1 MSDLKISQLE
11 DGVAAQAGDALPIAR
26 GGQNYYLTAQYL
38 KNFIY
43 GSSGQLVIA
52 AGKTLA
58 INNSI
63 TLNGTDGVSINF
75 GSGGTFAY
83 ASDGLGQFASTTSA
97 QLRSV
102 ISDET
107 GTGYLVFSNAPT
119 LTSPVLTTPDIGT
132 PSAGTLTNCT
142 GLPLAGVT
150 GFGTGVAAWL
160 ATPSS
165 ANLRTAV
172 TDETG
177 TGSLVFANS
186 PALTTPDLG
195 TPSALTLTNATGL
208 PVSTGI
214 TGLGTGVASALATNV
229 GSAGAPVVNGGA
241 LGTPSSGTLTN
252 ATGLPISSGVSGLG
266 TGVATFL
273 ATPSSA
279 NLASAVTDETGS
291 GALVFA
297 SSPTFTSTITL
308 GTQSTTRGSV
318 VFANT
323 AVGSKAVT
331 LQSSNS
337 TAAAYTLT
345 FPAAAPINGY
355 YLQTDASGV
364 LSWAAAGGGGGG
376 SPGGVTGNVQYN
388 SSGNF
393 TGDPSFSWDDS
404 TSILQ
409 LGAGS
414 GAGVPDTA
422 ILKFAHASSTY
433 LTGIKSGNATAS
445 VTYTLPTSDG
455 STTDVLSTNGAGALS
470 WRSIP
475 DPVAMALVFGS

>member
-1 MSDLKISQLE
+1 MSDLKISELQ
-11 DGVAAQAGDALPIAR
+11 DGASAQSADAIPIAR
-26 GGQNYYLTAQYL
+26 SGQNYYLTVQYL

-43 GSSGQLVIA
+43 GSSGQVSIA

-63 TLNGTDGVSINF
+63 TLSGTDGVSIDF

-97 QLRSV
+97 QFRSV

-107 GTGYLVFSNAPT
+107 GTGYLVFSNSPT
-119 LTSPVLTTPDIGT
+119 LTTPDLGT
-132 PSAGTLTNCT
+132 PSAVTLTNAT
-142 GLPLAGVT
+142 GLPLSTGIS

-177 TGSLVFANS
+177 SGALVFATS
-186 PALTTPDLG
+186 PTLTTPNLG
-195 TPSALTLTNATGL
+195 TPSAATLTNATGL
-208 PVSTGI
+208 PVSTGVS
-214 TGLGTGVASALATNV
+214 GLGTNVATALATNV
-229 GSAGAPVVNGGA
+229 GTDGAFVVKGGA
-241 LGTPSSGTLTN
+241 LGTPSSGDLTN
-252 ATGLPISSGVSGLG
+252 CTGFSVGSIGGLG

-279 NLASAVTDETGS
+279 NLAAAVTDETGT

-297 SSPTFTSTITL
+297 NSPTFTDDITL
-308 GTQSTTRGSV
+308 GTQSTTRGSIV
-318 VFANT
+318 LANT
-323 AVGSKAVT
+323 ASGSKAVT

-337 TAAAYTLT
+337 TAAAYTVT

-355 YLQTDASGV
+355 YLQTDSSGN
-364 LSWAAAGGGGGG
+364 LSWAAGGGGGGG
-376 SPGGVTGNVQYN
+376 SPGGVTTNVQYN
-388 SSGNF
+388 SAGNF
-393 TGDPSFSWDDS
+393 AGDDAFAWDDTNHALTIGTAS
-404 TSILQ
+404 TTT
-409 LGAGS
+409 G
-414 GAGVPDTA
+414 T
-422 ILKFAHASSTY
+422 LKFGHASSSY
-433 LTGIKSGNATAS
+433 LTSIKSGNATAA
-445 VTYTLPTSDG
+445 VTYTLPTADG

>member
-1 MSDLKISQLE
+1 MTDLKISELE
-11 DGVAAQAGDALPIAR
+11 DGSSALAADAIPVAR
-26 GGQNYYLTAQYL
+26 SGQNYYITPAYL
-38 KNFIY
+38 KSYIY
-43 GSSGQLVIA
+43 GSSGQVSVA

-58 INNSI
+58 VNNSI
-63 TLNGTDGVSINF
+63 TLSGTDGVSINF

-83 ASDGLGQFASTTSA
+83 ASDGLGQFSATTSA
-97 QLRSV
+97 EFRGV

-119 LTSPVLTTPDIGT
+119 LTSPDLGT
-132 PSAGTLTNCT
+132 PSAVTLTNAT
-142 GLPLAGVT
+142 GLPVSTGIS
-150 GFGTGVAAWL
+150 GFGAGVAAWL

-186 PALTTPDLG
+186 PTLVTPNLG

-208 PVSTGI
+208 PVSTGVS
-214 TGLGTGVASALATNV
+214 GLGSNVATALAVSV
-229 GSAGAPVVNGGA
+229 GTDGAFVVKGGA
-241 LGTPSSGTLTN
+241 LGTPSSGDLSN
-252 ATGLPISSGVSGLG
+252 CTGFSVSNIGGLG

-279 NLASAVTDETGS
+279 NLAAAVTDETGT

-297 SSPTFTSTITL
+297 NSPTFTDDITL

-323 AVGSKAVT
+323 ASGSKAVT

-337 TAAAYTLT
+337 TAAAYTVT

-355 YLQTDASGV
+355 YLQTDASGN
-364 LSWAAAGGGGGG
+364 LSWAAGGGGGGG
-376 SPGGVTGNVQYN
+376 SPGGVTTNVQYN
-388 SSGNF
+388 SAGSF
-393 TGDPSFSWDDS
+393 AGDPSFTWDDS
-404 TSILQ
+404 TSTFQ
-409 LGAGS
+409 LGADS
-414 GAGVPDTA
+414 TAGVPDTA
-422 ILKFAHASSTY
+422 TLKFAHASSAYFTS
-433 LTGIKSGNATAS
+433 LKSGNATAS
-445 VTYTLPTSDG
+445 VDYVLPTADG

>member
-63 TLNGTDGVSINF
+63 TLSGTDGVSINF

-83 ASDGLGQFASTTSA
+83 ASDGLGQFAATTSA
-97 QLRSV
+97 QFRSV

-150 GFGTGVAAWL
+150 GFGAGVAAWL

-208 PVSTGI
+208 PISTGV

-266 TGVATFL
+266 AGVATFL

-279 NLASAVTDETGS
+279 NLASAVTGETGS

-297 SSPTFTSTITL
+297 TDP
-308 GTQSTTRGSV
+308 
-318 VFANT
+318 VFANDITVGT
-323 AVGSKAVT
+323 AGSDRGEIILANTSANTVK
-331 LQSSNS
+331 LRSSNTTAS
-337 TAAAYTLT
+337 TGYTLT

-422 ILKFAHASSTY
+422 TLKFAHASSTY
-433 LTGIKSGNATAS
+433 LTGIKAGNATAS

>member
-1 MSDLKISQLE
+1 MSDLKISELE
-11 DGVAAQAGDALPIAR
+11 DGVAAQAADAIPIAR
-26 GGQNYYLTAQYL
+26 SGQNYYLTAQYL
-38 KNFIY
+38 KSYIY
-43 GSSGQLVIA
+43 GSSGQVVVA

-58 INNSI
+58 VNNSI
-63 TLNGTDGVSINF
+63 TLSGTDGVSIDF
-75 GSGGTFAY
+75 GAGGTFAY
-83 ASDGLGQFASTTSA
+83 ASDGLGQFAATTSA
-97 QLRSV
+97 QFRSV

-142 GLPLAGVT
+142 GLPVGGIT

-177 TGSLVFANS
+177 TGALVFAN
-186 PALTTPDLG
+186 TPTLVTPVLG
-195 TPSALTLTNATGL
+195 TPTSGTLTNCTGYTVGN
-208 PVSTGI
+208 VS
-214 TGLGTGVASALATNV
+214 GLGTGVASALAVNT
-229 GSAGAPVVNGGA
+229 GSSGAFIVNGGA

-252 ATGLPISSGVSGLG
+252 CTGYSATNLGGLG
-266 TGVATFL
+266 TGVGTFL

-279 NLASAVTDETGS
+279 NLAAAVTDETGT

-297 SSPTFTSTITL
+297 NSPTFTDDITL
-308 GTQSTTRGSV
+308 GTQSTTRGSI

-323 AVGSKAVT
+323 ASGSKAVT
-331 LQSSNS
+331 LQSSNT
-337 TAAAYTLT
+337 TAAAYTVT

-355 YLQTDASGV
+355 YLQTDASGN
-364 LSWAAAGGGGGG
+364 LSWAAAGGGGSG
-376 SPGGVTGNVQYN
+376 SPGGVTTNVQYN
-388 SSGNF
+388 SSGSF
-393 TGDPSFSWDDS
+393 AGDPSFSWDDS
-404 TSILQ
+404 TSTLQ
-409 LGAGS
+409 LGQSS

-433 LTGIKSGNATAS
+433 YTSIKSGNATES
-445 VTYTLPTSDG
+445 VDYVLPTADG

>member
-1 MSDLKISQLE
+1 MTDLKISELE
-11 DGVAAQAGDALPIAR
+11 DGSSALAADAIPVAR
-26 GGQNYYLTAQYL
+26 SGQNYYITPAYL
-38 KNFIY
+38 KSYIY
-43 GSSGQLVIA
+43 GSSGQVSVA
-52 AGKTLA
+52 AGKTLS

-63 TLNGTDGVSINF
+63 TLSGTDGVSIDF

-97 QLRSV
+97 QFRSV

-119 LTSPVLTTPDIGT
+119 LTSPDLGT
-132 PSAGTLTNCT
+132 PSAATLTNAT
-142 GLPLAGVT
+142 GLPLSTGIS

-177 TGSLVFANS
+177 TGALVFAN
-186 PALTTPDLG
+186 TPTLVTPILG
-195 TPSALTLTNATGL
+195 TPTSGDLSNCTGYTASNL
-208 PVSTGI
+208 G
-214 TGLGTGVASALATNV
+214 GLGTGVATALAVNT
-229 GSAGAPVVNGGA
+229 GTDGAFVVRGGA

-252 ATGLPISSGVSGLG
+252 ATGLPISTGVSGLG
-266 TGVATFL
+266 TGIATFL

-279 NLASAVTDETGS
+279 NLASAVSDETGT

-297 SSPTFTSTITL
+297 NSPTFTDDITL
-308 GTQSTTRGSV
+308 GTQSTTRGSI
-318 VFANT
+318 VFSNT
-323 AVGSKAVT
+323 ASGSKAVT

-345 FPAAAPINGY
+345 LPAAAPINGY
-355 YLQTDASGV
+355 YLQTDVNGV
-364 LSWAAAGGGGGG
+364 LSWAAAGGGGSG
-376 SPGGVTGNVQYN
+376 SPGGVTTNVQYN
-388 SSGNF
+388 SSGAFAGDDAF
-393 TGDPSFSWDDS
+393 TWDE
-404 TSILQ
+404 TNNILTI
-409 LGAGS
+409 G
-414 GAGVPDTA
+414 TA
-422 ILKFAHASSTY
+422 SSATGTTKFGHASSSY
-433 LTGIKSGNATAS
+433 LTGIKAGNATEA
-445 VTYTLPTSDG
+445 VDYILPTADG